1 MPKHFY
7 PLRELHKFA
16 SKIVWALLCAVLA
29 LFAFELANHP
39 SYTDRD
45 FRIVERVTD
54 GSTLVIEVVEDSL
67 ELIVFAVFHQLNNNG
82 SLNPIKEFTHNSCR

>member
-54 GSTLVIEVVEDSL
+54 GSTLVASG
-67 ELIVFAVFHQLNNNG
+67 HLNVRMPEQV
-82 SLNPIKEFTHNSCR
+82 LQCQ